1 MEWEVIESRLKY
13 LLENNRRIEL
23 RGALLMLNVV
33 DIAQF
38 MQELDGEK
46 LLMLF
51 RLLPKDV
58 SAEVFAYMEP
68 EQQEQLIGLIGDSE
82 IRALIDGMFL
92 DDAVD
97 ALEEL
102 PASVVKRVLKNTSPE
117 TRNLIN
123 QFLQYPDYSAGSI
136 MTIEFAE
143 FHSNYTVKEAM
154 NSLRKT
160 GLDKETIYTCYVIDE
175 KRRLMGSVALRR
187 LIMAEDDTP
196 ITEVMETGI
205 VSVHTLDD
213 QEAVA
218 DTVRKYDLIAIPV
231 VDNEERLVGIVTVD
245 DAMDVIE
252 EENTEDLEK
261 MSGLLPSEDEYLKT
275 NVLRLAWN
283 RLPWLLFLMIT
294 ATLTGMIITHY
305 EDVLLSAGAIGVAL
319 TACIPIL
326 MGTGGN
332 AGSQASTLMIRG
344 LALGEVELKDIPRIL
359 WREIRVGVML
369 GAVLAAVNFLRML
382 LLDGLDPATA
392 AVVAGSLFLTVIMAK
407 SLGCTLPMLAK
418 KIHLDPAL
426 MASPMITTLVDA
438 GSLAIMFGLASR
450 FLLG

>member
-1 MEWEVIESRLKY
+1 MEWEIIESRL
-13 LLENNRRIEL
+13 LHLIENGRRNEL

-38 MQELDGEK
+38 MEKLDGEK
-46 LLMLF
+46 MLMLF

-58 SAEVFAYMEP
+58 SAEVFAYLEP

-102 PASVVKRVLKNTSPE
+102 PASVVKRVLQNTSPE

-143 FHSNYTVKEAM
+143 FHSSYTVREAM

-196 ITEVMETGI
+196 ITDVMETGI

-231 VDNEERLVGIVTVD
+231 VDNEDRLVGIVTVD

-275 NVLRLAWN
+275 SVMRLAWN

-294 ATLTGMIITHY
+294 ATLTGRIITHY
-305 EDVLLSAGAIGVAL
+305 EDMLLSAGAVGVAL

-369 GAVLAAVNFLRML
+369 GAVLGVVNFLRMI
-382 LLDGLDPATA
+382 LLDRLDPVTA
-392 AVVAGSLFLTVIMAK
+392 LVVAGSLFLTVIMAK

-438 GSLAIMFGLASR
+438 GSLAIMFSLASR

>member
-1 MEWEVIESRLKY
+1 MEWEVIESRLRY
-13 LLENNRRIEL
+13 LLENGRRTEL

-38 MQELDGEK
+38 MQALDSEK
-46 LLMLF
+46 MLMLF

-58 SAEVFAYMEP
+58 SAEVFAYMDP
-68 EQQEQLIGLIGDSE
+68 EQQEKIIGLIGDGE
-82 IRALIDGMFL
+82 IRALIDEMFL

-97 ALEEL
+97 ALEEM

-123 QFLQYPDYSAGSI
+123 QFLKYPDYSAGSI

-143 FHSNYTVKEAM
+143 FHSNYTVREAM

-187 LIMAEDDTP
+187 LIMAEDDLP

-213 QEAVA
+213 QEVVA
-218 DTVRKYDLIAIPV
+218 DAVRKYDLIAIPV
-231 VDNEERLVGIVTVD
+231 VDNEDRLVGIVTVD

-275 NVLRLAWN
+275 SVLRLAWN

-369 GAVLAAVNFLRML
+369 GAVLAVVNFLRML
-382 LLDGLDPATA
+382 LLDGLDPVTA
-392 AVVAGSLFLTVIMAK
+392 VVVAGSLFLTVIMAK

-450 FLLG
+450 FLL